1 MARPISMKIVKTD
14 EIPGTENVETVL
26 LGRVRGTG
34 KIPSVGVEHVG
45 KDVYV
50 VVKKVSK

>member
-1 MARPISMKIVKTD
+1 MARPISMKTVKAD
-14 EIPGTENVETVL
+14 DIPDTENVETVL

-34 KIPSVGVEHVG
+34 KIPSVGTEHVG

-50 VVKKVSK
+50 VVKKVKK